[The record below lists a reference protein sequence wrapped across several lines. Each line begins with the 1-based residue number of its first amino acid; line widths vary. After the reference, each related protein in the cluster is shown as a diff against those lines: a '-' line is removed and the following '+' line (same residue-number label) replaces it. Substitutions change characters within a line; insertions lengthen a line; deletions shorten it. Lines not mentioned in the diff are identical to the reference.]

1 MFSGYLQ
8 AAIYKG
14 LEGAHGLRGWQ
25 WLFIMNGV
33 ISVPIAVAG
42 LYALPDLPENTRA
55 RWLSKDQIVVAQQ
68 RMTKIHRAPRTGLG
82 WSTLKRVFGRW
93 HVYLLSAMY
102 TIFILS
108 VSCKM
113 YPWKICHWLT
123 FLIGPF
129 QQHQSN
135 GAVAEVRRLLDVPCQ
150 HSADDYIRGRALV
163 LCVCAGFGLFSS
175 IVLAV
180 WDVPIGLKWFA
191 FEVYRFSAP
200 YGPLSYAWA
209 K

>member
-42 LYALPDLPENTRA
+42 IYAIPDLPENTRA
-55 RWLSKDQIVVAQQ
+55 PWLSKDQIVVAQQ
-68 RMTKIHRAPRTGLG
+68 RMARVGRAPRTGLG

-93 HVYLLSAMY
+93 HVYLLSLMY

-108 VSCKM
+108 VSETIH
-113 YPWKICHWLT
+113 P
-123 FLIGPF
+123 
-129 QQHQSN
+129 
-135 GAVAEVRRLLDVPCQ
+135 
-150 HSADDYIRGRALV
+150 
-163 LCVCAGFGLFSS
+163 
-175 IVLAV
+175 
-180 WDVPIGLKWFA
+180 
-191 FEVYRFSAP
+191 
-200 YGPLSYAWA
+200 
-209 K
+209 

>member
-42 LYALPDLPENTRA
+42 MYALPDIPENTRA

-68 RMTKIHRAPRTGLG
+68 RMAKIHRAPRTGLG
-82 WSTLKRVFGRW
+82 WSTPKRVFGRW

-102 TIFILS
+102 TMFILS
-108 VSCKM
+108 VSCKIH
-113 YPWKICHWLT
+113 PWKICHWLI
-123 FLIGPF
+123 FLIGSL
-129 QQHQSN
+129 QQHQSY
-135 GAVAEVRRLLDVPCQ
+135 GAVAEVRRLLNIPCQ
-150 HSADDYIRGRALV
+150 RSADDSTSSLYCCSSDLRNLV
-163 LCVCAGFGLFSS
+163 
-175 IVLAV
+175 
-180 WDVPIGLKWFA
+180 
-191 FEVYRFSAP
+191 
-200 YGPLSYAWA
+200 
-209 K
+209 

>member
-42 LYALPDLPENTRA
+42 IYAIPDLPENTRA

-68 RMTKIHRAPRTGLG
+68 RMAKVGRATRTGLG

-93 HVYLLSAMY
+93 HVYLLSTMY

-108 VSCKM
+108 VSEAM
-113 YPWKICHWLT
+113 HRMSICRLLT
-123 FLIGPF
+123 FKCRCLPTASILWRFG
-129 QQHQSN
+129 SN
-135 GAVAEVRRLLDVPCQ
+135 PKATR
-150 HSADDYIRGRALV
+150 HTS
-163 LCVCAGFGLFSS
+163 
-175 IVLAV
+175 
-180 WDVPIGLKWFA
+180 
-191 FEVYRFSAP
+191 
-200 YGPLSYAWA
+200 
-209 K
+209 